1 MLQIV
6 YVFIRI
12 VYYLLVILQVVMF
25 ARAIMSWIMPEE
37 DNNLV
42 RFITIVTD
50 PIIIP
55 VRMILE
61 RFEFVRN
68 LPIDISF
75 MVAFILLVVIQNL
88 LPAVF

>member
-1 MLQIV
+1 
-6 YVFIRI
+6 
-12 VYYLLVILQVVMF
+12 MF
-25 ARAIMSWIMPEE
+25 ARAIMSWVMPEE